1 MYNVPAYLP
10 QLPQPPPGA
19 SIANLTELNRS
30 SDTKDYRV
38 HLAPINPVLPKAS
51 SLSKASFSFTNDR
64 QESSSED
71 SRRMQTSSSY
81 RNRNQILRSPMAY
94 MGGDQRGGGGSRGGR
109 GAKTSSISSQSERMD
124 ESNFEQTEELIA
136 RPLETIYTNSAASAQ
151 FYDMEPDVDNDRSVQ
166 ESISN
171 TLLNEIPSF
180 AGKRSKKKKLPLNS
194 NRETRVTQM
203 QDLLLLDVTPL
214 SLGIE
219 DVNGQMCIIIPRN
232 STIPRKAQLDSVF
245 TNAYAYQTTATIRIF
260 RGEHKSTKYNIFLG
274 EFLLT
279 NLTSNFTSKALEIS
293 ISMDL
298 DANGFLIVNAE
309 ESRSGAKAMITIN
322 PQDHHLTPD
331 DIERHLQYVRSNP
344 DYQAITIDNQ
354 QMNNSLYMLKGDTE
368 NRKINFSGEIE
379 ISKDFPIFPKFKT
392 ISLTSTI
399 MNELKRIQLSNGSFN
414 INEDFVKLLSI
425 DMKNFDELK
434 EYLYKQ
440 GFNSFAL
447 NTQNDIIHLIATGII
462 LLEFLLQVPLSERN
476 ELLIPFYSEQIRSL
490 LHRHLPKPL
499 LENADKAIDFYAQ
512 KRLSYGIYC
521 QQLELKYSSWEK
533 LIQYG
538 IFNIEN

>member
-1 MYNVPAYLP
+1 
-10 QLPQPPPGA
+10 
-19 SIANLTELNRS
+19 
-30 SDTKDYRV
+30 
-38 HLAPINPVLPKAS
+38 
-51 SLSKASFSFTNDR
+51 
-64 QESSSED
+64 
-71 SRRMQTSSSY
+71 Y
-81 RNRNQILRSPMAY
+81 RNRNQTPRSPMVY

-109 GAKTSSISSQSERMD
+109 GGKTSNISSQSKRMD

-136 RPLETIYTNSAASAQ
+136 RSLETIYTHSAASAQ
-151 FYDMEPDVDNDRSVQ
+151 SYDMELDVNNDGSAR
-166 ESISN
+166 ESMSN
-171 TLLNEIPSF
+171 TLMNEIPSF
-180 AGKRSKKKKLPLNS
+180 ARNRSKKTKLPLNS

-274 EFLLT
+274 EFVLT
-279 NLTSNFTSKALEIS
+279 NLTSNFTSKALEIC
-293 ISMDL
+293 ICMDL
-298 DANGFLIVNAE
+298 DANGLLIVNAE
-309 ESRSGAKAMITIN
+309 ESRSGAKAMIKIN

-399 MNELKRIQLSNGSFN
+399 MN
-414 INEDFVKLLSI
+414 
-425 DMKNFDELK
+425 
-434 EYLYKQ
+434 
-440 GFNSFAL
+440 
-447 NTQNDIIHLIATGII
+447 
-462 LLEFLLQVPLSERN
+462 
-476 ELLIPFYSEQIRSL
+476 
-490 LHRHLPKPL
+490 
-499 LENADKAIDFYAQ
+499 
-512 KRLSYGIYC
+512 
-521 QQLELKYSSWEK
+521 
-533 LIQYG
+533 
-538 IFNIEN
+538 